1 MFGLQLQLVSHTIA
15 ILEQRLTL
23 TEDRVSTIIA
33 RTRGLVVV
41 DPTVVDDRERYAT
54 SEYRSRSYLSNAEAE
69 DQGQDVLVEEEEEG
83 LGSEGGEEDLEG
95 SHAFSSSLQRER
107 PERHE
112 DGEEVGVEEAGEG
125 PLEERSVYV
134 GR

>member
-41 DPTVVDDRERYAT
+41 DDRERHAT
-54 SEYRSRSYLSNAEAE
+54 SGYRSRSYLSAAEAE
-69 DQGQDVLVEEEEEG
+69 DQGQDVLDEEEEEG
-83 LGSEGGEEDLEG
+83 VGSEGGEEDLGG
-95 SHAFSSSLQRER
+95 SRAFSSSLQRER

-112 DGEEVGVEEAGEG
+112 DGDEVGVEEAGEG